1 MQAFFQSFFIFFSS
15 FSMFF
20 SVVLMVVLV
29 DPGLVVIFY
38 WIVGRSLAVQACK
51 KLMFFGVLVGGLGC
65 DFLGDLLEML
75 IGGRVLVARQ

>member
-29 DPGLVVIFY
+29 DPVLVVIFY
-38 WIVGRSLAVQACK
+38 WIVWRALVIQPCK
-51 KLMFFGVLVGGLGC
+51 KWMFFGGLVGVLVG
-65 DFLGDLLEML
+65 DFWGDLLEML